1 MNSEGQRQPH
11 ILRPDFFP
19 IERVDQ
25 FIHRCGA
32 VFVKKPRAA
41 SQHAENFFAGKAFGE
56 GSQIRIA
63 VAFGQ
68 TAALRVFQQGDVRIF
83 GRFKTVEERMS
94 CPRTISLTPL
104 SASSTTTA
112 S

>member
-1 MNSEGQRQPH
+1 MNSERQRKPH

-25 FIHRCGA
+25 LLHRCGA

-83 GRFKTVEERMS
+83 GRLKTQKK
-94 CPRTISLTPL
+94 L
-104 SASSTTTA
+104 
-112 S
+112 